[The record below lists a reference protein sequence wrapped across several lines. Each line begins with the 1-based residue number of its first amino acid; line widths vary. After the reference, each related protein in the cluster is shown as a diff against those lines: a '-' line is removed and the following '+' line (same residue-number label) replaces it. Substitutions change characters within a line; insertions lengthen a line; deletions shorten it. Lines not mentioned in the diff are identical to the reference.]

1 MNNAARVLDLHGK
14 RIILVGT
21 AHVSADSVEEV
32 RAAIRD
38 EKPDRVCVE
47 IDAGRFATMTED
59 RSWEKLDIVKV
70 LKDGKGFLLLA
81 NLVLSSFQRRM
92 GKSLGIRPGDEMK
105 AAVEEAQAQGIAF
118 SFCDREVQVTLRRA
132 WSRSSL
138 WNKSKLLASLL
149 ASTMSNEA
157 LTAEEIEELKSKSV
171 LEEMM
176 GQLASFLPS
185 VEEVLIDERDRYL
198 ATRIFQA
205 PGSRIVAVVGAG
217 HCDGIVDWLNRLDAG
232 AAPSDLSDID
242 SVPPRRRWGT
252 LVGLIIPIAM
262 LGLIV
267 LGFVKSGATA
277 SLGLLAKWLV
287 IHGIGAAL
295 GTLLALGNPLAIAAA
310 FVGSPVVVLKPFLS
324 IGLVAALVEAWASKP
339 QVRDFENLSEDILS
353 VRGFYRN
360 KITRILLVFFFA
372 SLGGAVGNFISLPI
386 IGSIVL

>member
-1 MNNAARVLDLHGK
+1 MNSAARVLDLHGK
-14 RIILVGT
+14 RIILIGT

-38 EKPDRVCVE
+38 ERPDQVCVE

-92 GKSLGIRPGDEMK
+92 GKNLGIKPGDEMK
-105 AAVEEAQAQGIAF
+105 AAVEEARALGIAF
-118 SFCDREVQVTLRRA
+118 TFCDREVQTTLRRA

-171 LEEMM
+171 LDEMM
-176 GQLASFLPS
+176 GQLASYLPS
-185 VEEVLIDERDRYL
+185 VKVVLIDERDRYL
-198 ATRIFQA
+198 ATKIFQA
-205 PGSRIVAVVGAG
+205 PGTKIAAVVGAG
-217 HCDGIVDWLNRLDAG
+217 HCDGIVAWLERLDAG
-232 AAPSDLSDID
+232 SAPTDLSDID
-242 SVPPRRRWGT
+242 SVPPRRRWGA
-252 LVGLIIPIAM
+252 LLGLIIPVAM

-267 LGFVKSGATA
+267 LGFLKSGATA

-295 GTLLALGNPLAIAAA
+295 GTLLALGNPLAIVAA

-339 QVRDFENLSEDILS
+339 RVRDFENLSEDILS
-353 VRGFYRN
+353 IRGFYRN

-372 SLGGAVGNFISLPI
+372 SLGGAIGNFISLPI

>member
-185 VEEVLIDERDRYL
+185 VKEVLIDERDRYL

>member
-21 AHVSADSVEEV
+21 AHVSTDSVEEV

-185 VEEVLIDERDRYL
+185 VKEVLIDERDRYL

>member
-1 MNNAARVLDLHGK
+1 MNSAARVLDLHGK
-14 RIILVGT
+14 RIILIGT

-38 EKPDRVCVE
+38 ERPDQVCVE

-92 GKSLGIRPGDEMK
+92 GKNLGIKPGDEMK
-105 AAVEEAQAQGIAF
+105 AAVEEARALGIAF
-118 SFCDREVQVTLRRA
+118 TFCDREVQTTLRRA
-132 WSRSSL
+132 WARSSL

-171 LEEMM
+171 LDEMM
-176 GQLASFLPS
+176 GQLASYLPS
-185 VEEVLIDERDRYL
+185 VKEVLIDERDRYL

-205 PGSRIVAVVGAG
+205 PGTKIAAVVGAG
-217 HCDGIVDWLNRLDAG
+217 HCDGIVEWLKRLDAG
-232 AAPSDLSDID
+232 SAPTELSDID
-242 SVPPRRRWGT
+242 SVPPRRRWGA
-252 LVGLIIPIAM
+252 LLGLIIPVAM

-267 LGFVKSGATA
+267 LGFLKSGATA

-295 GTLLALGNPLAIAAA
+295 GTLLALGNPLAIVAA

-339 QVRDFENLSEDILS
+339 RVRDFENLSEDILS
-353 VRGFYRN
+353 IRGFYRN

-372 SLGGAVGNFISLPI
+372 SLGGAIGNFISLPI